1 MFLNTHLLKQLLATL
16 YIIMRNWTQVSVQSS
31 WRGWTSKYV
40 TDVLLLLDWGQG
52 PSVRLLV
59 SYSSATPSSALTCS
73 LPSLTLTS
81 DSHRVRAGLVF
92 TSCSG
97 LSPWCGS
104 CPVTCSDGAHLKQ
117 AHWAHPDSPDLWRA
131 LPPVPCHGTPG
142 SNDKTDLSWRWP
154 AWLLLQGHGTN
165 ISPTR
170 VYQHHGGPS
179 D

>member
-1 MFLNTHLLKQLLATL
+1 MFLNTRLLKQFLATL

-59 SYSSATPSSALTCS
+59 GYSSATPSSALTCC
-73 LPSLTLTS
+73 LPNLTLAS

-97 LSPWCGS
+97 LSPRCGS
-104 CPVTCSDGAHLKQ
+104 CPMTCSDGAHLLAGK
-117 AHWAHPDSPDLWRA
+117 ASPLRTSRFSGS
-131 LPPVPCHGTPG
+131 LEGTPTCPM
-142 SNDKTDLSWRWP
+142 SR
-154 AWLLLQGHGTN
+154 H
-165 ISPTR
+165 TR
-170 VYQHHGGPS
+170 IKR
-179 D
+179 